1 MTKLVV
7 LNLGK
12 GDFRQGFSTVTVQLW
27 ENSDRIPIQILA
39 CLPPS
44 SEIPELYRRWQ
55 LLYCLLNE
63 ALLRG
68 RSVTVDEESEVEIEE
83 EDITNISL
91 MEFDHLCDEL
101 KSKINLWLKSP
112 SFIHIE
118 QKLRTKL
125 APSDE
130 IRFIIE
136 TENDQVRRI
145 PWHLWNF
152 FEDYQHAVAC
162 LGSSEFENPKST
174 TTNSNRGM
182 RILAIL
188 GNSEGINIQKDRK
201 ILENIS
207 GAKTFFLVEPTRRE
221 LDHYLWD
228 KQGWDIIF
236 FAGHSYSQYN
246 GESGKIYINQTDSLK
261 ISQLKN
267 ALKSAVA
274 HGLSLAIFNSCDGLG
289 LAQDLASLH
298 IPQMIV
304 MREPVTDAVAQAFL
318 KYFVEAFAT
327 GESLYLAVRE
337 AQARLQGL
345 EDEFPCASWLPVI
358 CQNPAAKPLI
368 WRNKSNKSVA
378 TTKRN
383 SIPNQK
389 VFSLGLQISI
399 FIAALV
405 MGIRSLGLMQSW
417 ELAAFDGIMRS
428 RPGEKPDNRILLVTV
443 TDADVQAQPAA
454 ERRGASLSDKTLA
467 QIVEKLE
474 PLNPRVIG
482 LDIYHEN
489 PVSPEYQNLQTFMQ
503 TSDRFVI
510 ICKAGEDEAEP
521 GVPPPPGVPL
531 QSLGF
536 SDVIPDAD
544 TIVRRQLL
552 AMSPATDPAVGCKT
566 DKSFNYRI
574 ATNYLKSEGI
584 TAKLTPDDNWLMGKK
599 VFQNLQENSGG
610 YHQIDSRGYQ
620 VLLNWRA
627 ANPFIKQVTVREVLN
642 NQLTADLV
650 KDRIILIGTIA
661 ESFNDERWSTPYTTG
676 SLPYKQVAGVVVQ
689 AHMIS
694 QILSAT
700 LDNRPLLWVLPKW
713 GEFIWIG
720 CWSAIGCLIVYYCQS
735 KWHLLIGLTMAS
747 GILYFACLL
756 FLIQG
761 GWIPSIPSLLAL
773 LGSAVTLI
781 IYIEYQTANQD
792 WNIPYQEQ

>member
-27 ENSDRIPIQILA
+27 ENSDRIPVQLLA
-39 CLPPS
+39 SLPPT

-63 ALLRG
+63 AIIRG
-68 RSVTVDEESEVEIEE
+68 NSVTFDEESEVEIEE

-91 MEFDHLCDEL
+91 MEFDDLCDEL
-101 KSKINLWLKSP
+101 KKQINLWLKSP

-125 APSDE
+125 ALSDE

-136 TENDQVRRI
+136 TENEQVRQI
-145 PWHLWNF
+145 PWHLWDL
-152 FEDYQHAVAC
+152 FEDYQYAVAC
-162 LGSSEFENPKST
+162 LGSSEFENPKT
-174 TTNSNRGM
+174 TTKNPNRSM

-188 GNSEGINIQKDRK
+188 GNSDGIDIQKDRK
-201 ILENIS
+201 ILETIS
-207 GAKTFFLVEPTRRE
+207 GAKTLFLVEPTRRE
-221 LDHYLWD
+221 LDNCLWD

-246 GESGKIYINQTDSLK
+246 GESGKIYINKTDSLK

-267 ALKSAVA
+267 GLKSAVS
-274 HGLSLAIFNSCDGLG
+274 HGLGLVIFNSCDGLG

-298 IPQMIV
+298 IPQIIV
-304 MREPVTDAVAQAFL
+304 MREPVTDAVAQTFL
-318 KYFVEAFAT
+318 KYFIQAFAT
-327 GESLYLAVRE
+327 GESLYLSVRE

-358 CQNPAAKPLI
+358 CQNPAAQPLV
-368 WRNKSNKSVA
+368 WRKKSKNTVA
-378 TTKRN
+378 VVKR
-383 SIPNQK
+383 SFIPSK
-389 VFSLGLQISI
+389 KAFVLGVQTSISI
-399 FIAALV
+399 TALV
-405 MGIRSLGLMQSW
+405 MGVRSLGWMQSW
-417 ELAAFDGIMRS
+417 ELSAFDSIMRS
-428 RPGEKPDNRILLVTV
+428 RPAETPDNRIILVTV
-443 TDADVQAQPAA
+443 TEADVQAQPAA
-454 ERRGASLSDKTLA
+454 ERGGASLSDKTLA
-467 QIVEKLE
+467 QIIEKIE
-474 PLNPRVIG
+474 PLNPRVVG

-489 PVSPEYQNLQTFMQ
+489 PVSPEYQKLKAFMQ
-503 TSDRFVI
+503 TSDRFVV
-510 ICKAGEDEAEP
+510 ICKAGEDETEP
-521 GVPPPPGVPL
+521 GVPPPPGVPP

-536 SDVIPDAD
+536 SDVVPDAD

-552 AMSPATDPAVGCKT
+552 AMAPPTDPAIACKT

-574 ATNYLKSEGI
+574 ATSYLKSQNI
-584 TAKLTPDDNWLMGKK
+584 TAKLTPDDNWLIGTK
-599 VFQNLQENSGG
+599 VFQSVQANSGG

-620 VLLNWRA
+620 VFLNWRA
-627 ANPFIKQVTVREVLN
+627 ANPFIKRVTVREVLN

-650 KDRIILIGTIA
+650 KNRIVLIGTIA
-661 ESFNDERWSTPYTTG
+661 ESFNDERWSTPYTTA

-713 GEFIWIG
+713 AEFIWVG
-720 CWSAIGCLIVYYCQS
+720 CWSVIGCLIAYYSQS
-735 KWHLLIGLTMAS
+735 KWHLVISLIIGS
-747 GILYFACLL
+747 GALYITCL
-756 FLIQG
+756 FLLVQG
-761 GWIPSIPSLLAL
+761 VWIPSVPSAIVL
-773 LGSAVTLI
+773 LGSAAMLI
-781 IYIEYQTANQD
+781 IYTEYQTVNKNWD
-792 WNIPYQEQ
+792 IYEQS